1 MACGGRIGPRWT
13 RGVAAACTTDII
25 GIVQSDIERILISRR
40 QIAARVGQ
48 LADRISRQYA
58 RHPEGLVIVPVL
70 AGAMVFLADLIRHLP
85 LRMRIGLVGFS
96 SYPGPATEP
105 GDLACVRPLDMDIEG
120 RHVLVLDDIL
130 DTGRTLRRVVSDLR
144 RMKPASVRTCVLLRK
159 PGKTEGDFEPDFVGF
174 DIEDVFVVGYGLDYD
189 DQYRNWPDLV
199 VLKPELYGAPRA
211 ACDRPR

>member
-1 MACGGRIGPRWT
+1 MPPSRV
-13 RGVAAACTTDII
+13 RGVVAAPGTDII
-25 GIVQSDIERILISRR
+25 ATMQADIERVLISRR

-48 LADRISRQYA
+48 LADQISGHYA
-58 RHPEGLVIVPVL
+58 KCSEGLVIVPVL

-96 SYPGPATEP
+96 SYRGPASEP
-105 GDLACVRPLDMDIEG
+105 GDLACVRPLDMDVER
-120 RHVLVLDDIL
+120 RHVLVVDDIL

-199 VLKPELYGAPRA
+199 VLKPELYGTPRA

>member
-1 MACGGRIGPRWT
+1 MQA
-13 RGVAAACTTDII
+13 
-25 GIVQSDIERILISRR
+25 DIERVLISRR

-48 LADRISRQYA
+48 LADQISGQYA
-58 RHPEGLVIVPVL
+58 QYPEGFVIVPVL

-96 SYPGPATEP
+96 SYPGPATEA
-105 GDLACVRPLDMDIEG
+105 GDLACVCPLDMDVER
-120 RHVLVLDDIL
+120 RHVLVVDDIL
-130 DTGRTLRRVVSDLR
+130 DTGRTLRRVVSDLH

-199 VLKPELYGAPRA
+199 VLKPELYGASRVARDRA
-211 ACDRPR
+211 R